1 MAKSVL
7 VIDDEPGIMAA
18 LITRLEANGYH
29 VYSAVNG
36 LTGVEAAELYQPDV
50 IVLDIR
56 MPDISGFEVCAR
68 IKQLPGLKEI
78 PIVFLSADLRES
90 SQQRALD
97 VGGTE
102 FLSKPYEAADVIAA
116 IERVTEE
123 PINLTVKEF

>member
-68 IKQLPGLKEI
+68 IKQLPGLKKI